1 MVPMNRTERLMH
13 LLQLLRCKR
22 LPVSGQV
29 LAHELKISLRTLYR
43 DIATLQ
49 RQGADIQGEPGVGYV
64 LKPGYMLPTLMFT
77 QVELEALIL
86 GLRWVQRRT
95 DPALAQASQA
105 VQGKLR
111 TVLGAQALQQ
121 LEQAALFAGP
131 GQDDSDGATAALLR
145 EAIRDERKVLIDY
158 ADIKG
163 AVTQRTVRPVALGY
177 FDGFRILAAWCEL
190 RGDYRHF
197 RLTNISSL
205 SLSSQRFV
213 GQGGWLLARWRS
225 DNLKRGVVVQP

>member
-1 MVPMNRTERLMH
+1 MNRTERLMQ
-13 LLQLLRCKR
+13 LLQLLHCKR

-29 LAHELKISLRTLYR
+29 LASELKVSLRTLYR

-77 QVELEALIL
+77 QVELEALML

-121 LEQAALFAGP
+121 LEQTALFAGP
-131 GQDDSDGATAALLR
+131 GQDDSDGATAELLR
-145 EAIRDERKVLIDY
+145 EAIRDARKVLIDY

-163 AVTQRTVRPVALGY
+163 AVTQRPVRPVALGY

-197 RLTNISSL
+197 RLTNIGGITL
-205 SLSSQRFV
+205 LSQRFV
-213 GQGGWLLARWRS
+213 GQSGWLLTRWRS